1 MCNVEECYDYPI
13 SVLSPSYNEKC
24 NSSKINI
31 IWTGGK
37 KYGNVYIRFIS
48 NGNIG
53 DGYGIPHD
61 SITNTGFFEWDVS
74 EEFPL
79 SDGVKIRIYSESLSS
94 DNHADT
100 LFGAFKII
108 KYVDYTIN
116 IGIPAKYDI
125 EIQLI
130 GTVGSSPIF
139 DIPTGSVI
147 KEVTT
152 PYIGSLIG
160 IGVNDKNYNT
170 TSWKGN
176 QVSISYLNTEEVVTG
191 DNLFADN
198 SPALS
203 GTQIALITL
212 SITMLVGIVIIG
224 SVIYIRRRRNT
235 KRGNSDGYVPLIQ
248 Q

>member
-1 MCNVEECYDYPI
+1 MCNVGECYDYPI

-31 IWTGGK
+31 TWTGGK
-37 KYGNVYIRFIS
+37 KYGNVYIRFIT
-48 NGNIG
+48 NDNIE

-61 SITNTGFFEWDVS
+61 SIINTGFFEWEVS

-94 DNHADT
+94 NNSADT

-116 IGIPAKYDI
+116 IGIAAKYDI

-130 GTVGSSPIF
+130 GTIGSSPIF
-139 DIPTGSVI
+139 DIPAGAVV

-160 IGVNDKNYNT
+160 IGINDKNYET

-176 QVSISYLNTEEVVTG
+176 QVSISYRNTKEVVTG
-191 DNLFADN
+191 DNLFANN
-198 SPALS
+198 SSALS
-203 GTQIALITL
+203 GTQIALITV
-212 SITMLVGIVIIG
+212 SIAMFVAIAIG
-224 SVIYIRRRRNT
+224 SIIYIRRRRNA
-235 KRGNSDGYVPLIQ
+235 KRGNTDSYVPLIEQ
-248 Q
+248 